1 MLLNKKEVQRHV
13 QDFFY
18 KVQIKGGNPLPKFN
32 VGVRLTKNPGRL
44 ELLSEAVSAF
54 WSGGWQIA
62 SEASQKFSPPPCRG
76 VASFTG
82 GWQQLIH

>member
-1 MLLNKKEVQRHV
+1 MYEA
-13 QDFFY
+13 FFFI
-18 KVQIKGGNPLPKFN
+18 VGQNILFFIQIKVKN
-32 VGVRLTKNPGRL
+32 V
-44 ELLSEAVSAF
+44 SFSAEAVSAF

-62 SEASQKFSPPPCRG
+62 SEASRKFSPPPCRG